1 VSSKKSSRRGLS
13 KELSK
18 IHHRDDETTSL
29 TINEFLNRLIKIE
42 KHEDKM
48 ITSMV
53 RLIESTERL
62 NKRLENLTWVMLIL
76 TAITFVISI
85 PNTVATILGIPRI
98 SDVATFEIVLLLI
111 VFSAIVPLL
120 LVFYPRWLM
129 ARWWSKLRE
138 ETIKD

>member
-1 VSSKKSSRRGLS
+1 LSSKKSSRRGLS

-18 IHHRDDETTSL
+18 IHQRDDETTSS
-29 TINEFLNRLIKIE
+29 TINEFLDRLVKIE

-62 NKRLENLTWVMLIL
+62 NKRLESLTWIMLIL

-98 SDVATFEIVLLLI
+98 SDVATFEIVLVLI

-129 ARWWSKLRE
+129 TRWWSKLRE
-138 ETIKD
+138 EIIKD

>member
-1 VSSKKSSRRGLS
+1 M
-13 KELSK
+13 
-18 IHHRDDETTSL
+18 
-29 TINEFLNRLIKIE
+29 TIDEFLNRLVKIE

-98 SDVATFEIVLLLI
+98 SDIATVEIVLVLI